1 MSQNCGVHHIQKAA
15 SDAIEADSIVL
26 LAAFFYELKKYLR
39 DGPHYSKPPMTPKLL
54 H

>member
-1 MSQNCGVHHIQKAA
+1 MSQNCGVHHIQEAA
-15 SDAIEADSIVL
+15 SDAIEATIAS

-39 DGPHYSKPPMTPKLL
+39 DGPHLSEPLLTPTPL